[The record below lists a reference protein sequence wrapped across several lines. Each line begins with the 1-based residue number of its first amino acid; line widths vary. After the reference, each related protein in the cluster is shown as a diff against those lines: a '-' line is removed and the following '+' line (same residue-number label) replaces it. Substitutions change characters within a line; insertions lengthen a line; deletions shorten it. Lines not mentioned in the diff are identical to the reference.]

1 MIRIEFPKLD
11 VDDIKIF
18 IREEVRVAIDVGLG
32 LDVKQWPQDFGLFEL
47 PEGELVVPFPIS
59 HVKHPMDDA

>member
-1 MIRIEFPKLD
+1 MIRIELPKLD

-32 LDVKQWPQDFGLFEL
+32 LYVKERSQYFGLLEL
-47 PEGELVVPFPIS
+47 PEG
-59 HVKHPMDDA
+59 

>member
-32 LDVKQWPQDFGLFEL
+32 LDVKKWPQDFGLLEL
-47 PEGELVVPFPIS
+47 PKG
-59 HVKHPMDDA
+59 